1 MTSSNGGVWGVVLAG
16 GEGTRLLPLTR
27 HIASDSCPKQFCAL
41 TGSRTLLRQT
51 LDRIF
56 PLVPPERTVVVG
68 TRAHWGYLH
77 RELPGPV
84 PHRLVQPADR
94 GTAPGILWPAHW
106 VSWRDP
112 EAVVAIFPSD
122 HFVLQERAFL
132 AYVRRAM
139 RVVRERPELVVVLG
153 LQPDG
158 PEEEYGWIEPGEPV
172 PEAPE
177 CFRVRAFWEKPTAER
192 ARGLFRAGFLWN
204 SLVLVARVN
213 ALVALGR
220 AHLPDVT
227 ARLWRIGA
235 FAGSEQEAWA
245 VHQAFALMPSA
256 NFSRDVLACGD
267 PSLVVLPVCGILWSD
282 LGTPDRVV
290 RTLRRVGVSPPWL
303 EAWSLRSA

>member
-245 VHQAFALMPSA
+245 VHQAYALMPSA
-256 NFSRDVLACGD
+256 NFTRDVLTCGD
-267 PSLVVLPVCGILWSD
+267 RSLVVLPVCGILWSD

>member
-1 MTSSNGGVWGVVLAG
+1 LAG

-245 VHQAFALMPSA
+245 VHQAYALMPSA
-256 NFSRDVLACGD
+256 NFTRDVLTCGD
-267 PSLVVLPVCGILWSD
+267 RSLVVLPVCGILWSD

>member
-172 PEAPE
+172 PESPE

-245 VHQAFALMPSA
+245 VHQAYALMPSA
-256 NFSRDVLACGD
+256 NFTRDVLTCGD
-267 PSLVVLPVCGILWSD
+267 RSLVVLPVCGILWSD